1 MLISIYKSFNF
12 YKIYNIPMY
21 IIVVGTYA
29 MNKLLL
35 LA

>member
-1 MLISIYKSFNF
+1 MLISIYKSFIF
-12 YKIYNIPMY
+12 YKIYSPMY
-21 IIVVGTYA
+21 IVVDTNT

>member
-12 YKIYNIPMY
+12 YKIYIPMY
-21 IIVVGTYA
+21 IVVGTYYT